1 MTSLSGKHILIV
13 SVHYWPEET
22 GIGPYSTGTAEY
34 FASEGAKVT
43 VLTAMPFLPQWRVRN
58 GYRRSVVKTERH
70 HGVEIR
76 RVRHY
81 VPKRQSAIRR
91 ALFEVSF
98 LSCLLRTP
106 WRTRSDAIIGVMP
119 SLSGG
124 IAARVISTVAKVPYG
139 IIVQDLSGQAAKQS
153 GISGGSAIARVTAA
167 LEGIINRRAANIAIV
182 SAAFRTPLETMGVR
196 PNAIVEVRNWSH
208 ISSPVADRNC
218 TRQELGWG
226 PDEIIVL
233 HAGNMGLK
241 QGLEHLLEAVRL
253 AEVELPS
260 VRFVLMGDGNQRQ
273 SLVQLA
279 HGLGNVTFLDP
290 VDAAAFPDVLAA
302 ADVLLVHERATVMDM
317 SLPSKLTSYFMVG
330 QPVLAAVNPDGAT
343 AQEIERTSA
352 GLIVA
357 SGDSGELVTALCKL
371 REDPAFRESLGRQGP
386 VYVRQHLSS
395 EASAFSLSQFIQEII
410 HADAGIPNRRPRIV
424 TLCKD
429 ALLRDKR
436 RLKIQGGAP
445 DSLIEI
451 D

>member
-1 MTSLSGKHILIV
+1 MTSLCGKHILIV

-22 GIGPYSTGTAEY
+22 GIGPYSTGMAEH

-43 VLTAMPFLPQWRVRN
+43 VLTAMPFYPQWRVRN
-58 GYRRSVVKTERH
+58 GYRQAVVKTERH

-91 ALFEVSF
+91 ALYEVSF

-106 WRTRSDAIIGVMP
+106 WRTRPDAIIGVIP

-153 GISGGSAIARVTAA
+153 GISGGSAIARVTAV

-182 SAAFRTPLETMGVR
+182 SPAFRTPLEILGVR
-196 PNAIVEVRNWSH
+196 PDAIAEVRNWSH
-208 ISSPVADRNC
+208 ISSPSADRNR

-226 PDEIIVL
+226 PDEFIVL

-241 QGLEHLLEAVRL
+241 QGLEHLLEAARL
-253 AEVELPS
+253 AEVGLPS

-279 HGLGNVTFLDP
+279 HGLGNVMFLDP

-317 SLPSKLTSYFMVG
+317 SLPSKLTSYFMAG
-330 QPVLAAVNPDGAT
+330 QPVLAVVNPDGAT
-343 AQEIERTSA
+343 ATEIERSSA
-352 GLIVA
+352 GMVVA
-357 SGDSGELVTALCKL
+357 SENSGELMAALSKL
-371 REDPAFRESLGRQGP
+371 REDSALRECFADHGRA
-386 VYVRQHLSS
+386 YVKRQLSF
-395 EASAFSLSQFIQEII
+395 EASTTALSRFMQGVI
-410 HADAGIPNRRPRIV
+410 HEKSG
-424 TLCKD
+424 
-429 ALLRDKR
+429 
-436 RLKIQGGAP
+436 
-445 DSLIEI
+445 
-451 D
+451 